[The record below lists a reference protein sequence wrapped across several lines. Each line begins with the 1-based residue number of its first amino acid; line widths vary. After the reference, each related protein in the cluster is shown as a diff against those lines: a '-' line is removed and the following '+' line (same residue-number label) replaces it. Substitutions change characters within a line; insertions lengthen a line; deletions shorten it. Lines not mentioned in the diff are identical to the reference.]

1 MASTFVRNQWAL
13 CAAQLFAGIGVATG
27 FAVGGILAEQLTGRT
42 ELAGFAQTASILG
55 AGLLALPLARLAQ
68 VRNRRWALGVGYGLA
83 LAGALLI
90 VVSIIAGIAPLFFV
104 GMGCFGAAT
113 ASGLQ
118 SRYATTDSA
127 PEHLKGRAM
136 SIVVWATTVGS
147 VVGPNLAEPG
157 ARLGRSLGIDP
168 FAGPFLIAVGGYLLS
183 FVCVLFLRV
192 PHSDPE
198 ATGAGPTSD
207 RADSD
212 RIEADSDRK
221 DPAPPVPAQPEPEL
235 PAPESAVSDRAASAS
250 VAAPASPRR
259 GGTWVAVRSS
269 PGAML
274 GLLSV
279 VSGHMIMVVTMV
291 MTPVHMDHHGFGL
304 GLIGVTIAGHI
315 FGMYGLSPVFGY
327 LTDRFAPGR
336 VILLGQVLFAA
347 ALILGFIDA
356 AGDSSFV
363 RLSLALFLLGLG
375 WSACLIAGSTLLTQ
389 EIDPAHRIPVQ
400 GLSDAGMNLGA
411 AAVAA
416 LAGPLLSVGGFAW
429 VTVLGFLVLAV
440 AAAMGIR
447 TGYGTRTRA

>member
-13 CAAQLFAGIGVATG
+13 CLAQLFAGIGVATG

-68 VRNRRWALGVGYGLA
+68 VRNRRWALAVGYGLA
-83 LAGALLI
+83 LTGALLI
-90 VVSIIAGIAPLFFV
+90 VVAILAGIALLFFV
-104 GMGCFGAAT
+104 GMGFFGSAT

-118 SRYATTDSA
+118 SRYAATDSA
-127 PEHLKGRAM
+127 PEQLKGRAM

-147 VVGPNLAEPG
+147 VLGPNLAEPG
-157 ARLGRSLGIDP
+157 SRLGRSLGIDP

-183 FVCVLFLRV
+183 FVCVLFLRT
-192 PHSDPE
+192 PR
-198 ATGAGPTSD
+198 SD
-207 RADSD
+207 RPGVGAD
-212 RIEADSDRK
+212 RI
-221 DPAPPVPAQPEPEL
+221 
-235 PAPESAVSDRAASAS
+235 
-250 VAAPASPRR
+250 VAAPTAPRR
-259 GGTWVAVRSS
+259 GGTWAAVRRS
-269 PGAML
+269 PGALL

-356 AGDSSFV
+356 AGESSFV

-416 LAGPLLSVGGFAW
+416 LAGPLLSLGGFAW

-447 TGYGTRTRA
+447 TGYGARARG

>member
-1 MASTFVRNQWAL
+1 SDPRRP
-13 CAAQLFAGIGVATG
+13 GV
-27 FAVGGILAEQLTGRT
+27 
-42 ELAGFAQTASILG
+42 
-55 AGLLALPLARLAQ
+55 LL
-68 VRNRRWALGVGYGLA
+68 RRYD
-83 LAGALLI
+83 
-90 VVSIIAGIAPLFFV
+90 
-104 GMGCFGAAT
+104 
-113 ASGLQ
+113 
-118 SRYATTDSA
+118 TT
-127 PEHLKGRAM
+127 L
-136 SIVVWATTVGS
+136 
-147 VVGPNLAEPG
+147 GPNLAEPG

-183 FVCVLFLRV
+183 FVCVLFLRT
-192 PHSDPE
+192 PR
-198 ATGAGPTSD
+198 SD
-207 RADSD
+207 RPGVGAD
-212 RIEADSDRK
+212 RIG
-221 DPAPPVPAQPEPEL
+221 
-235 PAPESAVSDRAASAS
+235 
-250 VAAPASPRR
+250 AAPTAHRR
-259 GGTWVAVRSS
+259 GGTWASVRRS
-269 PGAML
+269 PGALL

-356 AGDSSFV
+356 AGESSFV

-416 LAGPLLSVGGFAW
+416 LAGPLLSLGGFAW

-440 AAAMGIR
+440 AVAMGIR
-447 TGYGTRTRA
+447 TGYGARARG